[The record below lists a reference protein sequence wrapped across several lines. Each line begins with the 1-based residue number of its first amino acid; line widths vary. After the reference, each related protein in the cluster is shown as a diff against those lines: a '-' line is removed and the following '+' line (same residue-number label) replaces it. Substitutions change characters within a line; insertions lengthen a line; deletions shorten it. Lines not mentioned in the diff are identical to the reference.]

1 LQCYGVVGY
10 EFASSDILIEKASLY
25 HVYIQQRKMTVTL
38 MAAMSLKEIKR
49 FLMQGTFTGK
59 LATTK
64 KDGSSHI
71 VPIWFVL
78 NDNHKDAVTER
89 EKIGYDE
96 IILTTNSKSVKARN
110 IQRDNRVSI
119 CVDDQTPPFSYV
131 VIYGTARIQ
140 HCEQSELLRFATK
153 IAQRYMGKEVAELYG
168 KRNSAEGEV
177 LVSIKPTRIIAEKDI
192 AGWD

>member
-1 LQCYGVVGY
+1 
-10 EFASSDILIEKASLY
+10 
-25 HVYIQQRKMTVTL
+25 
-38 MAAMSLKEIKR
+38 MAAMTRKEIKK

-78 NDNHKDAVTER
+78 DSNNNNDRVC
-89 EKIGYDE
+89 EKEKQVYDD
-96 IILTTNSKSVKARN
+96 IIFTTSSESVKAKN

-131 VIYGTARIQ
+131 VIYGAARIQ
-140 HCEQSELLRFATK
+140 HCKQTDLFKFATK

-168 KRNSAEGEV
+168 KRNSTEGEV
-177 LVSIKPTRIIAEKDI
+177 LVRIRPTRITAEKDI
-192 AGWD
+192 AGWG